1 MPRKL
6 ATQVPAAMSRMILST
21 QVQTP
26 PTWYAPVLA
35 NPPPVTPPRQVGA
48 RARPD
53 AAKKYDDLPP
63 QRVDERR
70 EGHTRTHHTKQYRE
84 PKLRAMPIVYE
95 ADRIRRQF
103 FVDFPFEALRPVSL
117 VEGPVISDASAVD
130 GAQWTALSQR
140 GAYPTVEDAVAFVIN
155 LHRQHGLSLTD
166 AYERGT
172 GEFASLRAAHE
183 MATLAAA
190 SEARHFGGTFKR
202 DEWNRSFDLEARA
215 LGDGG
220 AGRAQ
225 RIGPKSTKWRAPKI
239 WSTVNNPRAIQTEF
253 TGAQAYV
260 QRWRLPAAVEVDAP
274 VEGDLVSAIG
284 AGSAASG
291 DAAATPAP
299 EAQGEDE
306 MDDLELM
313 ASILGTPN
321 DKA

>member
-6 ATQVPAAMSRMILST
+6 ATQVPAVMSRLIQST
-21 QVQTP
+21 LVQSP

-84 PKLRAMPIVYE
+84 PKLRAVPIVYE

-117 VEGPVISDASAVD
+117 VEGPAIAAPNPVD
-130 GAQWTALSQR
+130 GASWTKLSQR
-140 GAYPTVEDAVAFVIN
+140 GAYPTVEDVIAFTSN
-155 LHRQHGLSLTD
+155 LHRHQQLSLTD
-166 AYERGT
+166 AYAQAT
-172 GEFASLRAAHE
+172 SEFVALRATHE

-190 SEARHFGGTFKR
+190 AEARHFGATFKR
-202 DEWNRSFDLEARA
+202 DEWDRVFDLEARA
-215 LGDGG
+215 LGDSAAYGP
-220 AGRAQ
+220 Q
-225 RIGPKSTKWRAPKI
+225 RFTEYSTKYREPKT
-239 WSTVNNPRAIQTEF
+239 WYSYVRGWTIQNEF
-253 TGAQAYV
+253 TGAKGYV
-260 QRWRLPAAVEVDAP
+260 QKWRLPAAAEVDAP

-284 AGSAASG
+284 SNTAATTE
-291 DAAATPAP
+291 AAAP
-299 EAQGEDE
+299 EPKREEE

-313 ASILGTPN
+313 ASILGTNPN
-321 DKA
+321 GKA